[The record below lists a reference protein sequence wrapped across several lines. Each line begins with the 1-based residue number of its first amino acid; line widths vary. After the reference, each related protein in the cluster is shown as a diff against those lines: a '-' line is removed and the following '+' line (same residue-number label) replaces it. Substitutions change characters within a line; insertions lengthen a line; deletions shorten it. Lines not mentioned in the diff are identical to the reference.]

1 MLKIYIE
8 NQILEYENNK
18 DEIDNILNEIDT
30 IIAKSSKV
38 LSHIVVDEY
47 EVFEDY
53 YGYFLDNIRVIDKV
67 EVISSTYKELVDDIL
82 NSALE
87 YLERTPELIDNL
99 ANSFYKNP
107 NQESWKDLEDLLGG
121 ISWVIN
127 TFSFID
133 QDERLKDVVLSYKD
147 WNLYAKEVFSLK
159 SILGDFEDS
168 LSNGDN
174 VSIADILSYEIATI
188 FKEMATKLL
197 NLVNKNDSSSNL
209 N

>member
-1 MLKIYIE
+1 MKIYIE